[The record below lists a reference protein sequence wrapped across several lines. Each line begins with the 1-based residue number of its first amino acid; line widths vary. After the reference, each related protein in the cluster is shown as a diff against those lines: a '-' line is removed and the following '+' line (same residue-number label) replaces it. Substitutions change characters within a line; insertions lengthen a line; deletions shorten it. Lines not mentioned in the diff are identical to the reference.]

1 MKNLTYSSKIISWNC
16 GRCTNKIELSD
27 IFFASYN
34 EKTKL
39 IYAET
44 EQNFIKQG
52 VLYFDL
58 DGNTVMNYNFET
70 GEINWMHHEISN
82 HLKFDELIQVG
93 YFPLKNLLLIMLN
106 KSKRDVIALDLD
118 GEYLYEVEKPID
130 FEMLYFQ
137 EFPDYIAIVCE
148 GNKNQEDK
156 YGRNRFNFKLN
167 QDTGILDKE
176 DLAY

>member
-1 MKNLTYSSKIISWNC
+1 MKNLIYNNDLISWNY
-16 GRCTNKIELSD
+16 GQNTIKIEIKD
-27 IFFASYN
+27 IFFTSYN
-34 EKTKL
+34 EETKL

-44 EQNFIKQG
+44 GQNFIKQS

-58 DGNTVMNYNFET
+58 DGNNVMNYNFET
-70 GEINWMHHEISN
+70 GEINWMYHEISN

-118 GEYLYEVEKPID
+118 GEYLYEVEKLID

-148 GNKNQEDK
+148 GSKNQEDK

-167 QDTGILDKE
+167 LDTGILDKE